1 LVHYSGDKNRLIPA
15 MDDGS
20 CVSKRADLNIDI
32 KFARNNSTENAIYV
46 IYAIYTD
53 VAIILD
59 LKNKYF
65 MSPYLSNMN

>member
-1 LVHYSGDKNRLIPA
+1 
-15 MDDGS
+15 
-20 CVSKRADLNIDI
+20 
-32 KFARNNSTENAIYV
+32 
-46 IYAIYTD
+46 

>member
-1 LVHYSGDKNRLIPA
+1 

-20 CVSKRADLNIDI
+20 CVAKRGDLDI
-32 KFARNNSTENAIYV
+32 SFKFILNNSTADAVYV